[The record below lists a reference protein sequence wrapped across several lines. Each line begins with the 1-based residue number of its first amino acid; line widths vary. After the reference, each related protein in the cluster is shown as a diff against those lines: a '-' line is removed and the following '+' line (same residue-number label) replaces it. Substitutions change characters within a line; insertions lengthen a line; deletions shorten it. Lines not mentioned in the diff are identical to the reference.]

1 MGFFGGI
8 KVHPQSKMSST
19 IIPARNLEISKLTT
33 TEPRKN
39 AKGGIAVS
47 LKYEGQNLQIRL
59 PKMRFPGGVLVRE
72 DEKTGKVD
80 YKLLGSLAGCD
91 PYNQARAGAEAG
103 DLGKFY
109 NFLHDLDAK
118 IIDIAVTNSARWFG
132 KTRGTEGVTDSY
144 RPNLTASSDRQ
155 PDGTR
160 VPNGKYAPS
169 ISLKIPV

>member
-1 MGFFGGI
+1 MGFFEVL
-8 KVHPQSKMSST
+8 KVHPIQMSS
-19 IIPARNLEISKLTT
+19 IVAARNLDIAKLST

-39 AKGGIAVS
+39 AKGGISVA
-47 LKYEGQNLQIRL
+47 LKYDGSQPFQIRL
-59 PKMRFPGGVLVRE
+59 PKMRFPGGALVRE

-91 PYNQARAGAEAG
+91 PYNTARAGAEAG

-109 NFLHDLDAK
+109 NFLHDLDEK
-118 IIDIAVTNSARWFG
+118 IVEIAVANSARWFG
-132 KTRGTEGVTDSY
+132 KQRGKEGVTDSY

-169 ISLKIPV
+169 LSLKIPV